1 MMARLNFKHLHYFHA
16 IAAADSLTRAAQ
28 RLNVSP
34 SALSIQLQQLEQ
46 ALGHKLFE
54 RSGRRLVL
62 TEAGRL
68 AQERAA
74 AIFAAGDELV
84 AHLKG
89 GAGRARGIVRVGALA
104 TLSRNFQMQFLRP
117 LLGRDD
123 VEIVLRSGALGEL
136 LQGLEAHRIDILLA
150 TLAPPRDAATPWISR
165 LIADQ
170 PVSLVCHPKR
180 ARKRR
185 PLRAWLAEEKLIV
198 PTAESGIRGDFDAL
212 LERLGIRPHFAAEV
226 DDMAMMRLLARE
238 NVGLAVVPPIVVRD
252 ELRAGTLVEIKRL
265 PGLKERFYAITLQR
279 KFPNPFLAPLLR

>member
-1 MMARLNFKHLHYFHA
+1 MAQLNYKHLHYFHA
-16 IAAADSLTRAAQ
+16 IAAADSLTQAAR

-34 SALSIQLQQLEQ
+34 SALSIQLRQLEL

-54 RSGRRLVL
+54 RSGRRLAL

-68 AQERAA
+68 AQERAG
-74 AIFAAGDELV
+74 AIFAAGAELV
-84 AHLKG
+84 ATLKG
-89 GAGRARGIVRVGALA
+89 STAPRRGVVRVGALA

-136 LQGLEAHRIDILLA
+136 LQGLEAHRIDVLLA
-150 TLAPPRDAATPWISR
+150 NLTPPRDAATPWISR

-170 PVSLVCHPKR
+170 PVSLVGHPKR
-180 ARKRR
+180 ARKKR

-198 PTAESGIRGDFDAL
+198 PTAESSIRGDFDAL
-212 LERLGIRPHFAAEV
+212 LQRLDITPQFAAEV

-252 ELRAGTLVEIKRL
+252 ELQAGTLAEIKRL
-265 PGLKERFYAITLQR
+265 PDLKERFYAITLAR
-279 KFPNPFLAPLLR
+279 KFPNPFLAPLLK